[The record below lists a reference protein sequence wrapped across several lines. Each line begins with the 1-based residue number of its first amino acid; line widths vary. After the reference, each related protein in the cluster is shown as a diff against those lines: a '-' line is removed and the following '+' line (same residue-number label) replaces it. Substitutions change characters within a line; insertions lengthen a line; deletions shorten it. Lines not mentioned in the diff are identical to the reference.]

1 MFNALAPVFALILLG
16 YVLRRLEFPARS
28 FWPEAERITYFL
40 FLPAL
45 FLNNLA
51 TADFSRLAAAPLAL
65 SLILGILAACVLL
78 LAARPLLGLS
88 GPAFSSAFQGGV
100 RMNTYVGLAGAAALM
115 GQRGLTLSAVAII
128 AMIPLLNLAC
138 VPVVAHFGSKG
149 SPGLRRI
156 LRELARNPLILACLG
171 GFALNLGGAPLP
183 ASLHDV
189 LSLLGRVSLP
199 LGLMAV
205 GAALEFDNARTHVR
219 GVALSA
225 ACKLALL
232 PALVAAACALLG
244 VGGEERTIA
253 VLFAALPTSS
263 SAFILARQLGG
274 DTALMAAIITAHT
287 LLSFATLP
295 LALSLLG
302 N

>member
-16 YVLRRLEFPARS
+16 YALKRLEFPALAL
-28 FWPEAERITYFL
+28 WPEVERITYYL

-45 FLNNLA
+45 FVSNLA
-51 TADFSRLAAAPLAL
+51 GANFSRLAVAPLAL
-65 SLILGILAACVLL
+65 SLILGIAAACLLL
-78 LAARPLLGLS
+78 LALRPRLGLP
-88 GPAFSSAFQGGV
+88 GPSFSSLFQGGV

-115 GQRGLTLSAVAII
+115 GQRGLTLSTVAII
-128 AMIPLLNLAC
+128 AMIPLLNIAC

-149 SPGLRRI
+149 SPGVRGV

-171 GFALNLGGAPLP
+171 GFALNLSGVPLP
-183 ASLHDV
+183 LVLRDV

-205 GAALEFDNARTHVR
+205 GAALAFTDARSHLR
-219 GVALSA
+219 GVTLSA
-225 ACKLALL
+225 VCKLAVL
-232 PALVAAACALLG
+232 PALTAGACALLG
-244 VGGEERTIA
+244 VTGEERTIA

-263 SAFILARQLGG
+263 SAYILARQLGG
-274 DTALMAAIITAHT
+274 DTALMAAIITTQT

-295 LALSLLG
+295 LVLSLLG
-302 N
+302 

>member
-16 YVLRRLEFPARS
+16 YALKRLEFPARA
-28 FWPEAERITYFL
+28 FWPEAERVTYYL

-45 FLNNLA
+45 FVNNLA
-51 TADFSRLAAAPLAL
+51 GADFSRLAVAPLAL
-65 SLILGILAACVLL
+65 SLILGIVAACLLL
-78 LAARPLLGLS
+78 LAARPLMGLP
-88 GPAFSSAFQGGV
+88 GPAFSSVFQGGV

-128 AMIPLLNLAC
+128 AMIPLLNIAC

-149 SPGLRRI
+149 SPGVRGI
-156 LRELARNPLILACLG
+156 LRELGRNPLILACLG
-171 GFALNLGGAPLP
+171 GFALNLSGVPLP
-183 ASLHDV
+183 LALRDV

-205 GAALEFDNARTHVR
+205 GAALRFDDARSHVR
-219 GVALSA
+219 GVALSTA
-225 ACKLALL
+225 AKLALL
-232 PALVAAACALLG
+232 PALAAGACALLG
-244 VGGEERTIA
+244 VTGEERTIA

-274 DTALMAAIITAHT
+274 DTALMAAIVTTHT

-302 N
+302 